1 VVYSCVMVRV
11 MFIDA
16 AGCRH
21 PVDAREGGT
30 VMEAA
35 IEHEIP
41 GIVGFCGGMC
51 ECGTCHCYPEPA
63 WTGRL
68 PPVDDD
74 EADTLRR
81 VVERRPDSRLGCRIT
96 LTASLDGIV
105 VVLPARQ
112 RVP

>member
-1 VVYSCVMVRV
+1 MVRII
-11 MFIDA
+11 FIDA

-35 IEHEIP
+35 IEHDVP

-51 ECGTCHCYPEPA
+51 ECGTCHCYPAPDWGRRLSPA
-63 WTGRL
+63 G
-68 PPVDDD
+68 DD

-81 VVERRPDSRLGCRIT
+81 VVERRADSRLGCQIT
-96 LTASLDGIV
+96 LDASLDGIV
-105 VVLPARQ
+105 VALPARQ